1 MAKQEQNIE
10 PPPPAE
16 PIAPSSKDP
25 VTQPRHFWAA
35 LAVVGLWVAVTVV
48 GVCAK
53 TDLVI
58 SSHSTHIEVPVVW
71 GVALFATVATWIITV
86 SAFRRD

>member
-10 PPPPAE
+10 PPPPTE
-16 PIAPSSKDP
+16 PIAPRGEPLVQS
-25 VTQPRHFWAA
+25 RHFWAA